1 LRGIAEDE
9 LIQLGGCVLNLS
21 GLWGGQRQVR
31 NWIDRVAKT
40 KEQLSEKKSL
50 HVIHGEDVA
59 RAIISV
65 HRQFSQAKGQRFVC
79 VVKFEKQI
87 HVLINKQMLTDLM
100 VYDWWS
106 LILGFGG
113 ELDHE
118 NGNDNRAKTQ
128 IKWIDELMTDQ
139 GVRAL
144 PRSMEELGRCYD
156 TREFWT
162 TFGIMPTRSRI

>member
-65 HRQFSQAKGQRFVC
+65 HRQFSSDLY
-79 VVKFEKQI
+79 
-87 HVLINKQMLTDLM
+87 VL
-100 VYDWWS
+100 
-106 LILGFGG
+106 
-113 ELDHE
+113 
-118 NGNDNRAKTQ
+118 
-128 IKWIDELMTDQ
+128 
-139 GVRAL
+139 
-144 PRSMEELGRCYD
+144 
-156 TREFWT
+156 
-162 TFGIMPTRSRI
+162 